1 MASALTPFA
10 WPAFNAARVVSS
22 AFRTAATVA
31 GRPKRSTA
39 TRAASAFKTSST
51 EGRRRSASVSCAIDR
66 ASLIPDEE
74 GVDAPPPQA
83 GLPNQQVKT
92 QRSDIVG
99 DRIE

>member
-10 WPAFNAARVVSS
+10 WPAFKAARVVSS

-51 EGRRRSASVSCAIDR
+51 EGRRRSAWVSCAIDR
-66 ASLIPDEE
+66 ASIPDQE

-99 DRIE
+99 DRI